1 MNHKNCM
8 VVSKS
13 AGKQPSCNFLFS
25 FFRGVAFVQRVCSL
39 WPTTESVSAGL
50 CKNTERG
57 ALLSLSVFS
66 AVCVM
71 KSRRGPSVRGVWA
84 EPEAIAAIM
93 EHALQV
99 YSHKTQQCST
109 SLHSCDLEW
118 KVLRNNH
125 VITNNISFHSYL
137 SHSFVL
143 VNTLLFIFHLFQ
155 LAWAPLLPFALWS
168 QRGGAK
174 YKCCVQFI
182 EIT

>member
-1 MNHKNCM
+1 MNHKNCT

-13 AGKQPSCNFLFS
+13 AGKQPSCNFLFC

-39 WPTTESVSAGL
+39 WPTTQSVSAGL
-50 CKNTERG
+50 CKNIERG
-57 ALLSLSVFS
+57 LLLSLSVFS
-66 AVCVM
+66 AVRVI
-71 KSRRGPSVRGVWA
+71 KSRRGPSVRWVWA
-84 EPEAIAAIM
+84 EPEATAVVM

-99 YSHKTQQCST
+99 HSHKTQQCST

-143 VNTLLFIFHLFQ
+143 VNTAPFHLSPFS
-155 LAWAPLLPFALWS
+155 ARVSTAAPSSLCEAREEGPNINVVFSL
-168 QRGGAK
+168 
-174 YKCCVQFI
+174 
-182 EIT
+182 

>member
-39 WPTTESVSAGL
+39 WPTTESVCAGL

-143 VNTLLFIFHLFQ
+143 VNTAPFHLSPFS
-155 LAWAPLLPFALWS
+155 ARVSTAPPFRFVEPER
-168 QRGGAK
+168 RG
-174 YKCCVQFI
+174 QI
-182 EIT
+182 